1 MNVNLNFSLLYL
13 VTFNLP
19 KEEKFADEPA
29 AAAEPETAK
38 PPKPVKKSG
47 KPGGSGGV
55 GLKITEKSN
64 MSHLG
69 KPPLEN

>member
-1 MNVNLNFSLLYL
+1 M
-13 VTFNLP
+13 TFNLP
-19 KEEKFADEPA
+19 KEEKVPDEPA